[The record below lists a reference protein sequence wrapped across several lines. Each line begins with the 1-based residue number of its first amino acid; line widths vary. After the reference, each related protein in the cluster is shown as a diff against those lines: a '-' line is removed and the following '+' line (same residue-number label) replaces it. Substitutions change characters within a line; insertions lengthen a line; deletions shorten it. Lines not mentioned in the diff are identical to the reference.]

1 MLIALQFIAILS
13 CALFS
18 GAAIYITLVEHP
30 ARMECDTRTAA
41 TVWAPSYRRGAVM
54 QAPLAIV
61 SCLAGASVW
70 LLAGGMLWLVAALL
84 IGSVVLFTVV
94 AILPTNY
101 ALLAPGRDPG
111 SSETRTLLERWGTL
125 HAVRSL
131 LSLIASIIYVGLL
144 VGA

>member
-1 MLIALQFIAILS
+1 MLTALQCIATLS
-13 CALFS
+13 CALFT

-30 ARMECDTRTAA
+30 GRMGCGTRTAA
-41 TVWAPSYRRGAVM
+41 TVWAPSYRRGTVM

-61 SCLAGASVW
+61 SCLAGAGVW
-70 LLAGGMLWLVAALL
+70 LLAGGMVWLVAALL
-84 IGSVVLFTVV
+84 IGSVVPFTFV

-101 ALLAPGRDPG
+101 ALLAPGRDLG

-131 LSLIASIIYVGLL
+131 LSLIASIVYVGLL
-144 VGA
+144 VGS

>member
-1 MLIALQFIAILS
+1 MLTALQCIATLS
-13 CALFS
+13 CALFT

-30 ARMECDTRTAA
+30 GRMGCGT
-41 TVWAPSYRRGAVM
+41 VM

-61 SCLAGASVW
+61 SCLAGAGVW
-70 LLAGGMLWLVAALL
+70 LLAGGMVWLVAALL
-84 IGSVVLFTVV
+84 IGSVVPFTFV

-101 ALLAPGRDPG
+101 ALLAPGRDLG

-131 LSLIASIIYVGLL
+131 LSLIASIVYVGLL
-144 VGA
+144 VGS